1 MTILEIKDL
10 HKAYGEK
17 TQVLRGINLQIEQ
30 GEFVCIIGLSGAGKS
45 TLLRCVNRL
54 IEASSGAILV
64 PRALSGLSADGAKAD
79 VLKLNAEELRLLR
92 RKVGMVFQQF
102 NIVKRLSVIENVL
115 SGGLGYQPA
124 LRSVLRIFSREEKRQ
139 ALTNL
144 KRVGLL
150 DHAYKRADQL
160 SGGEQQRVAIARTL
174 MQQPAIILAD
184 EPVASLD
191 PRLSRV
197 VLDIL
202 KRVCREDGITA
213 LVSLHAL
220 ELTREYADRII
231 GLKQGQIFFD
241 GPARDLT
248 DTIVDSVYHR
258 TRLSLN
264 FKSRSQ
270 CRKPAIGFCCCG
282 DPSPGANYPRVFIHR
297 EA

>member
-1 MTILEIKDL
+1 
-10 HKAYGEK
+10 
-17 TQVLRGINLQIEQ
+17 
-30 GEFVCIIGLSGAGKS
+30 
-45 TLLRCVNRL
+45 
-54 IEASSGAILV
+54 
-64 PRALSGLSADGAKAD
+64 
-79 VLKLNAEELRLLR
+79 
-92 RKVGMVFQQF
+92 MVFQQF

-115 SGGLGYQPA
+115 SGGLGYQPG

-144 KRVGLL
+144 DRVGLL

-220 ELTREYADRII
+220 ELTREYADHII

-241 GPARDLT
+241 GGPRDLT
-248 DTIVDSVYHR
+248 DAIVDSVYHGR
-258 TRLSLN
+258 D
-264 FKSRSQ
+264 Q
-270 CRKPAIGFCCCG
+270 
-282 DPSPGANYPRVFIHR
+282 
-297 EA
+297 

>member
-1 MTILEIKDL
+1 VTILEIKDL
-10 HKAYGEK
+10 HKTYGNN

-30 GEFVCIIGLSGAGKS
+30 GEFVCIIGLSGSGKS
-45 TLLRCVNRL
+45 TLLRCINRL
-54 IEASSGAILV
+54 IEGSSGEILV
-64 PRALSGLSADGAKAD
+64 PCSLAGFAADGAKVD
-79 VLKLNAEELRLLR
+79 VLTLKPTGLRLLR
-92 RKVGMVFQQF
+92 RKIGMVFQQF

-115 SGGLGYQPA
+115 SGGLGYQPG
-124 LRSVLRIFSREEKRQ
+124 LRSTLRIFSREEKRQ

-174 MQQPAIILAD
+174 MQQPSIVLAD
-184 EPVASLD
+184 EPVSSLD

-213 LVSLHAL
+213 LVSLHTL
-220 ELTREYADRII
+220 ELTREYADRVV

-241 GPARDLT
+241 GAVGELT
-248 DTIVDSVYHR
+248 DIIVDSIYQR
-258 TRLSLN
+258 
-264 FKSRSQ
+264 RS
-270 CRKPAIGFCCCG
+270 
-282 DPSPGANYPRVFIHR
+282 
-297 EA
+297 

>member
-64 PRALSGLSADGAKAD
+64 PRALSGLGADGAKAD
-79 VLKLNAEELRLLR
+79 VLKLDAEQLRLLR
-92 RKVGMVFQQF
+92 RRVGMVFQQF

-115 SGGLGYQPA
+115 SGGLGYQPR
-124 LRSVLRIFSREEKRQ
+124 LRSMLRIFSREEKRQ
-139 ALTNL
+139 ALINL

-220 ELTREYADRII
+220 ELTREYADRVI
-231 GLKQGQIFFD
+231 GLKQGQILFD
-241 GPARDLT
+241 GPPSDLT
-248 DTIVDSVYHR
+248 DTIVESVYYR
-258 TRLSLN
+258 R
-264 FKSRSQ
+264 
-270 CRKPAIGFCCCG
+270 
-282 DPSPGANYPRVFIHR
+282 D
-297 EA
+297 

>member
-1 MTILEIKDL
+1 VTILEIKDL

-17 TQVLRGINLQIEQ
+17 TRVLRGINLQIEQ

-64 PRALSGLSADGAKAD
+64 PRALSGLGADGAKAD
-79 VLKLNAEELRLLR
+79 VLKLDAEQLRLLR
-92 RKVGMVFQQF
+92 RRVGMVFQQF

-115 SGGLGYQPA
+115 SGGLGYQPR
-124 LRSVLRIFSREEKRQ
+124 LRSMLRIFSREEKRQ

-220 ELTREYADRII
+220 ELTREYADRVI
-231 GLKQGQIFFD
+231 GLKQGQILFD
-241 GPARDLT
+241 GPPRDLT
-248 DTIVDSVYHR
+248 DTIVESVYHR
-258 TRLSLN
+258 R
-264 FKSRSQ
+264 
-270 CRKPAIGFCCCG
+270 
-282 DPSPGANYPRVFIHR
+282 D
-297 EA
+297 

>member
-10 HKAYGEK
+10 HKTYGEK

-64 PRALSGLSADGAKAD
+64 PGAFSGVSADGAKVD
-79 VLKLNAEELRLLR
+79 VLRLNAEDLRLFR

-115 SGGLGYQPA
+115 SGGLGYQPG

-144 KRVGLL
+144 DRVGLL

-213 LVSLHAL
+213 MVSLHAL
-220 ELTREYADRII
+220 ELTREYADHII

-241 GPARDLT
+241 GRPRDLT
-248 DTIVDSVYHR
+248 DAIVDSVYHGR
-258 TRLSLN
+258 D
-264 FKSRSQ
+264 Q
-270 CRKPAIGFCCCG
+270 
-282 DPSPGANYPRVFIHR
+282 
-297 EA
+297 